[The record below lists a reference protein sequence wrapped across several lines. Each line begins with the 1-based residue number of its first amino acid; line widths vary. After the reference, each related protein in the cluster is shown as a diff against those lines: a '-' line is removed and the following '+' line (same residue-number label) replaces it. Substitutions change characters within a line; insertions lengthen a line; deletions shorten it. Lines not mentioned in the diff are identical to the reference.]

1 MKKEHGGSNP
11 LPNAITAIVKKD
23 EGVST
28 TMLEKFLLENNIPEK
43 IFSISEI
50 DKLNED
56 LLWEMS
62 VVKPRRSGLPYKI
75 WLDPMGVTRGNE
87 HTFSPRLK
95 VEVDGNFIPVEIS
108 DNPKIPD
115 SVLKHGAK
123 EPRNFSK
130 VYNYIKK
137 YKDIFL
143 AHFYGELDEN
153 EVLNF
158 VGKESEADSLILKF
172 KNYKRPDD
180 DVRIV
185 YHYDTSEMVFVV
197 NVVMNEKIIYT
208 DYILDRGELFKEANR
223 LKRAFEAS
231 GIYEE

>member
-1 MKKEHGGSNP
+1 MGCAVVETLIYLFILWYPNWHRRWSQKPLFVGSSPTHRTIITCLGGRVAECAPLLRELFLKKEHGGSNP

-158 VGKESEADSLILKF
+158 VGKESEADSLI
-172 KNYKRPDD
+172 
-180 DVRIV
+180 
-185 YHYDTSEMVFVV
+185 
-197 NVVMNEKIIYT
+197 
-208 DYILDRGELFKEANR
+208 
-223 LKRAFEAS
+223 
-231 GIYEE
+231 